1 MLSTSNTLD
10 GFKATMTQGRDNPGD
25 FENELNEAC
34 SSFLKR
40 QYFPWTTHYRLRR
53 RLGSGGQGV
62 VFLTEQRG
70 ADAFTV
76 PVALKIFTPDRYEDA
91 RSYDEAM
98 GRIAHVS
105 ALVAQIQQDNL
116 LYVHNF
122 VDRNRIRMM
131 IMEWVDGFDIRQL
144 LSMPTFSRIRD
155 RVSNRRWEYINNVI
169 LTFGETQTRFKP
181 GVAVA
186 IMRECL
192 QGLAALHREN
202 IVHGDIKPSNIML
215 KRTGNAKIIDIGSAF
230 ELEDPPPLRTC
241 TPSYAAPEVLDGG
254 DNTPRSDLAS
264 LGYVLIEMLSGR
276 QPFAGLKTYRELLE
290 AKRTLPQLLPEI
302 LPREVTCN
310 ELLMNFC
317 RGLIAPDPMLRF
329 PDAEAAT
336 LVKEGAA
343 AFLAQLVKGDM
354 SSEYENEIRLLI
366 EELLELEEESPGE
379 GTTESGP
386 RRD

>member
-1 MLSTSNTLD
+1 MLTTSNTLD
-10 GFKATMTQGRDNPGD
+10 GFRATMTQGREKLADS
-25 FENELNEAC
+25 ENELNQHC
-34 SSFLKR
+34 SAFLR
-40 QYFPWTTHYRLRR
+40 AQYLSWTTHYRFRK
-53 RLGSGGQGV
+53 RLGAGGQGI

-76 PVALKIFTPDRYEDA
+76 PVALKVFTPDRYEDP
-91 RSYDEAM
+91 RSYDQAM
-98 GRIAHVS
+98 VRIAHVS

-116 LYVHNF
+116 VYVHNF
-122 VDRNRIRMM
+122 VDRDRIRMM
-131 IMEWVDGFDIRQL
+131 IMEWVDGFDMRQL
-144 LSMPTFSRIRD
+144 LGKQTFARIRD
-155 RVSNRRWEYINNVI
+155 RVSARRWEYINNVI
-169 LTFGETQTRFKP
+169 ATFGETQTRIKP
-181 GVAVA
+181 GVAVS
-186 IMRECL
+186 IVRECL
-192 QGLAALHREN
+192 QALAALHREN

-230 ELEDPPPLRTC
+230 ELDDPPPIQTC

-254 DNTPRSDLAS
+254 DVTPRSDLAS

-290 AKRTLPQLLPEI
+290 AKRTLPQKLSAI

-310 ELLMNFC
+310 ELLMSFC
-317 RGLIAPDPMLRF
+317 RGMIAPDPMLRF

-366 EELLELEEESPGE
+366 EELRDMEDVEGEEPP
-379 GTTESGP
+379 TE
-386 RRD
+386 